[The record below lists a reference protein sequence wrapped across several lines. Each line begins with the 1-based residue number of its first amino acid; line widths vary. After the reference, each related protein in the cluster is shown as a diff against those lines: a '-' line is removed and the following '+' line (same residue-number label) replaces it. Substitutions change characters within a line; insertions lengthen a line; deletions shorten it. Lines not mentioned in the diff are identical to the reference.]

1 MQVPASFGEETEQII
16 LSLLKALI
24 QKAKLI
30 ICWISGILQAEI
42 YHISSGMNTGFASR
56 AENLERIGK
65 GWDRK
70 RIGLRKRIEIGWS
83 SFFLS
88 LSLWDPIFHSS
99 FFYPFSIHQIPN
111 LLRSDPF
118 SILLLSFLCFQ
129 AQIFGPRPK
138 SIDPELSKN
147 FRHFRSYFEKG
158 W

>member
-42 YHISSGMNTGFASR
+42 YHISR

-70 RIGLRKRIEIGWS
+70 RIELRKRIEIGWS

-88 LSLWDPIFHSS
+88 LSL
-99 FFYPFSIHQIPN
+99 
-111 LLRSDPF
+111 
-118 SILLLSFLCFQ
+118 
-129 AQIFGPRPK
+129 
-138 SIDPELSKN
+138 
-147 FRHFRSYFEKG
+147 
-158 W
+158 